1 MHHPG
6 RRRPFY
12 GWAIVAA
19 TFVMLMTSAG
29 FGFYAL
35 TLYLRAL
42 TEERG
47 FSVSSV
53 SGATALFFVVSGL
66 SGVVVGRLI
75 NRGDPRPV
83 VAGGAVAAALAL
95 VALGRVEHLWQ
106 VYAAY
111 AVFGVGFAACGLVPS
126 STLVARWF
134 HRRRSVALSVS
145 STGLSAGGILLTPLA
160 SALIDGVGFEEAMR
174 WLALAFVGGVVP
186 VTALLLR
193 PDPASVGLHPDGDA
207 VVEGA
212 APVALTGTPYGEA
225 VASRLFRRIT
235 LAWTLALLAQVGGM
249 AHVFSLVDGRVDDDA
264 AALSVSVLA
273 AASMVGRLVGGGLLT
288 RVDVRVAS
296 LCWLVVQAVGLL
308 TLGSLDGRAALLVAS
323 AVFGLSVGNILLLQP
338 IVLAEVF
345 GVRDYARVYGTSQLI
360 TTAGVATGPLLLGIL
375 RDLTDGY
382 AAAYL
387 AAVATSIAATVVLLG
402 AGRLAASAADPD

>member
-1 MHHPG
+1 MHHSG

-35 TLYLRAL
+35 TLYLRTL

-75 NRGDPRPV
+75 NRRDPRPV

-95 VALGRVEHLWQ
+95 VAIGRVEHLWQ

-174 WLALAFVGGVVP
+174 WLALAFVVGVVP
-186 VTALLLR
+186 VTAVLLR
-193 PDPASVGLHPDGDA
+193 PDPASVGLRPDGDE

-212 APVALTGTPYGEA
+212 APAALTGTPYDEA

-235 LAWTLALLAQVGGM
+235 LAWALALLAQVGGM
-249 AHVFSLVDGRVDDDA
+249 AHVFSLVDVRVDDDA

-273 AASMVGRLVGGGLLT
+273 ASSMVGRLVGGGLLT
-288 RVDVRVAS
+288 RVDVRTAS

-308 TLGSLDGRAALLVAS
+308 ALGSLDGRALLLAAS
-323 AVFGLSVGNILLLQP
+323 SVFGFSVGNILLLQP

-345 GVRDYARVYGTSQLI
+345 GVRDYARVYGTSQLL

-382 AAAYL
+382 AIAYL
-387 AAVATSIAATVVLLG
+387 SAMATSIAATVVLLG
-402 AGRLAASAADPD
+402 AGRLTAADD